1 MKIQHKEFLKSWV
14 VFSILFWGVYFLGV
28 HVIPWISYY
37 YLSTPDV
44 GYIEMLERIPQLDE
58 SKL

>member
-14 VFSILFWGVYFLGV
+14 VFSILFWGMYFLGV
-28 HVIPWISYY
+28 RVIPWISYH